1 VNDSSGTLPRRGFL
15 ARMFAA
21 ATGGAW
27 LAGAGAKS
35 AEAIIDDQQYVGEI
49 RLFAGSV
56 PPSGWMFCQGQLLDP
71 NDGNYN
77 TLYNLVGT
85 TFGGDGVTTFGL
97 PDLRGRT
104 PLHQG
109 SLVNTFIVGQ
119 TGGVEQVTLTPQQ
132 IPAHTHTLGASSAP
146 GTSDSPAGNV
156 PARNAAGVPRY
167 GSAANTDLSP
177 TALLSSGQS
186 QPHTN
191 MQPYLGINFMIAFQ
205 GIFPSP
211 S

>member
-1 VNDSSGTLPRRGFL
+1 MNDSSGTLPRRGFL
-15 ARMFAA
+15 ARMVAA

-27 LAGAGAKS
+27 LAGVGAKS
-35 AEAIIDDQQYVGEI
+35 ADAAIDDLAYVSEI

-56 PPSGWMFCQGQLLDP
+56 PPAGWMLCQGQLLDP

-77 TLYNLVGT
+77 ALYNLIGT

-109 SLVNTFIVGQ
+109 FPFVMGQ
-119 TGGVEQVTLTPQQ
+119 AAGSEQITLTPQQ
-132 IPAHTHTLGASSAP
+132 IPAHTHTLGASTAA
-146 GTSDSPAGNV
+146 GTSDSPAGKI

-167 GSAANTDLSP
+167 GASANTDLSP
-177 TALLSSGQS
+177 GTLLSSGQS

-191 MQPYLGINFMIAFQ
+191 MQPYLGINFMIAFE
-205 GIFPSP
+205 GVYPTPS
-211 S
+211 